1 MPIAARPSW
10 WPWPAR
16 ALPPGQREA
25 LLFLRPEKVGLAAAG
40 QGSVDGTVRSLQY
53 LGDAVLMEI
62 DIGEA
67 ALLIVSERIARIGQP
82 ARRPGERLGVVLDP
96 GALQVLAG

>member
-1 MPIAARPSW
+1 MRGRVRPVQ
-10 WPWPAR
+10 
-16 ALPPGQREA
+16 QRGA
-25 LLFLRPEKVGLAAAG
+25 
-40 QGSVDGTVRSLQY
+40 
-53 LGDAVLMEI
+53 AVLMEV